1 MSSVVV
7 FRYLGD
13 KRGEDIT
20 EALLSSDAAK
30 VERGRVEMDL
40 HAMPNQTVSMTI
52 VYRAGVRLGQ
62 VVEVN
67 DSTQG
72 ASWRGKITGI
82 VHKVTQAKHITEL
95 TLSRPTEDF

>member
-20 EALLSSDAAK
+20 EALLSTTPAK
-30 VERGRVEMDL
+30 LERGRVEMDA
-40 HAMPNQTVSMTI
+40 HALPIQTVSMTI
-52 VYRAGVRLGQ
+52 VYRAGIRLGQ
-62 VVEVN
+62 LVEVH

-72 ASWRGKITGI
+72 ASWRGKITSI
-82 VHKVTQAKHITEL
+82 VHRITKAKHVTEL
-95 TLSRPTEDF
+95 TLARPTEDF